1 MLKSA
6 FKKIQVESFEKN
18 RSLHMSLQ
26 NATTKPNIPDYI
38 MLNKIPESEQFEFLK
53 SNSNLIFS
61 KFFGLHWQFDS
72 GDCVIKKYIIH
83 CTYYFAGNFFPLSLV
98 IWGHITSYSNN
109 ETVSRQNLWASSIAK
124 SMTSEANSALLPG
137 LMNFQLQNFQLYITN
152 HFKTGPSGNSSYFV
166 PLKSQCFP
174 WRTLRFSGN
183 KINSFS
189 QDQT

>member
-1 MLKSA
+1 MLCKEVLESP

-18 RSLHMSLQ
+18 IPFICHIAKCYYKAKHTRLYYVKQ
-26 NATTKPNIPDYI
+26 NSWIRAIWV
-38 MLNKIPESEQFEFLK
+38 LK

-98 IWGHITSYSNN
+98 IWGHITSNN

-152 HFKTGPSGNSSYFV
+152 HFKTGPSGNSSTFCS
-166 PLKSQCFP
+166 P
-174 WRTLRFSGN
+174 
-183 KINSFS
+183 
-189 QDQT
+189 

>member
-1 MLKSA
+1 
-6 FKKIQVESFEKN
+6 
-18 RSLHMSLQ
+18 MSLQ